1 MRPWKKEYRD
11 VWEGRKVRTT
21 SGLTKNDLT
30 RNPKTGA
37 IVSKAKRAIGLKM
50 MNNPRIK
57 NSFKA
62 HRAAAFKS

>member
-11 VWEGRKVRTT
+11 VWEGRKTHTR
-21 SGLTKNDLT
+21 SGLARRHLT

-50 MNNPRIK
+50 MRNPRI
-57 NSFKA
+57 NRIFKA
-62 HRAAAFKS
+62 SRAPAFV